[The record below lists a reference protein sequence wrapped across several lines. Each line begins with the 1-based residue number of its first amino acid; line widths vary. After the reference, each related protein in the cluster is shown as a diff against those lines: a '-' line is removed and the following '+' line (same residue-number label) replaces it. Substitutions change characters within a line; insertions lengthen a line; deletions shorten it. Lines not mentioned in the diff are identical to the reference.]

1 MYLEEGR
8 LKQALNYIEWAL
20 DISPHNFISKKLKNV
35 I

>member
-20 DISPHNFISKKLKNV
+20 DINPDNLISKKLKNV